1 MKSGVP
7 RSCDKARS
15 TSRDATFE
23 TDATETIFSAPE
35 TCRPPLDA
43 RIFTEYVSLME
54 ITILRRRAGRRS
66 REVHKRKAD
75 AVDGPIIRN
84 KGRH

>member
-23 TDATETIFSAPE
+23 TDPTGTIFSAPE

-43 RIFTEYVSLME
+43 RIFTEYVSLMK
-54 ITILRRRAGRRS
+54 ITILRRRAGRRGS
-66 REVHKRKAD
+66 KVYKCAD
-75 AVDGPIIRN
+75 NAFYRRLV
-84 KGRH
+84 